1 MPGGTP
7 LPQPP
12 PDNGDVDMPELVP
25 LPLPGSDN
33 KYMREAEEQ
42 HERETEH
49 GDDSCQAAV
58 PSRHLAVQWPD
69 GPLAWAGTQRTG
81 GREYAGTV
89 HNHKTIAFPHIDGL
103 AWLLNT
109 HSDSGVSTGVAEA
122 PVSHAR
128 NQRVHQ
134 APTTASDRQS
144 VPCHV
149 VTL

>member
-1 MPGGTP
+1 MHTATTMVCTASGGIKW
-7 LPQPP
+7 
-12 PDNGDVDMPELVP
+12 
-25 LPLPGSDN
+25 SC
-33 KYMREAEEQ
+33 
-42 HERETEH
+42 ETCYLRCLAPW
-49 GDDSCQAAV
+49 GAGGGAV
-58 PSRHLAVQWPD
+58 GCGASGLW
-69 GPLAWAGTQRTG
+69 RTG

-109 HSDSGVSTGVAEA
+109 HSVSGVSTGVAEA

-128 NQRVHQ
+128 NQRVRQ

>member
-1 MPGGTP
+1 MCTQRPRWYAPSEVVLT
-7 LPQPP
+7 
-12 PDNGDVDMPELVP
+12 ELRNV
-25 LPLPGSDN
+25 LSAMSGALGRRVS
-33 KYMREAEEQ
+33 
-42 HERETEH
+42 
-49 GDDSCQAAV
+49 AV
-58 PSRHLAVQWPD
+58 GCRASGLW
-69 GPLAWAGTQRTG
+69 RTG

-109 HSDSGVSTGVAEA
+109 HSDSGVSTGVTEA

-128 NQRVHQ
+128 NQRVRQ